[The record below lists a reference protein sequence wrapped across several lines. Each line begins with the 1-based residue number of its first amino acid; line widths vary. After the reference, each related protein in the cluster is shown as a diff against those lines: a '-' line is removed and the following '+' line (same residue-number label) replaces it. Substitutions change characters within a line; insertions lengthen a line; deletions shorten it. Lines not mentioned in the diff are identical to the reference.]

1 MYTYMYVCGHMSTYK
16 YIFKLPDKQ
25 EILQLEIITYFYA
38 YLKQWEKL
46 QQIPMARYFAVPWDF
61 ASQSYQYLQEID

>member
-1 MYTYMYVCGHMSTYK
+1 MYVCGHMSTYE

-46 QQIPMARYFAVPWDF
+46 QQIPMARYFAVP
-61 ASQSYQYLQEID
+61 